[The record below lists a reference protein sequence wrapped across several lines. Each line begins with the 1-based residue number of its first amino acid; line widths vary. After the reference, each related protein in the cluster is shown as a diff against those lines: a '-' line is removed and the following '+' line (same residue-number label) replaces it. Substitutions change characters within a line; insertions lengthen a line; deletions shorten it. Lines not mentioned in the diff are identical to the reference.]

1 MRKLLLAVTFT
12 AMTSLAEAQQLPD
25 RRVADLV
32 QVGKVRLA
40 LFLPGYTK
48 DPVTGLL
55 RGAGTGAVAEAL
67 ARALA
72 ARLGLE
78 VLLVEHPAPPHI
90 VPCLTA
96 GACDLAYM
104 GFSPGRAAEVGFSLP
119 FMQQDFTYLV
129 PSGSSIVSVADA
141 DQLGVRIAAVRDH
154 ASTLVLSRIL
164 KQAHLVYAETP
175 DLTFDLLRTGY
186 ADVMASPRY
195 SLLTYSPRLP
205 GSRVLEDRYGANRI
219 AMAVPKGEAGRLAY
233 ISEFVEEAKASGLV
247 QRAIDGA
254 GLQGYQVVSSEKP
267 K

>member
-12 AMTSLAEAQQLPD
+12 AMASLAEAQQIPD
-25 RRVADLV
+25 PRAGDLV
-32 QVGKVRLA
+32 QVGKVRLG

-48 DPVTGLL
+48 DPVTGVL
-55 RGAGTGAVAEAL
+55 RGTGTGAVAEAL

-78 VLLVEHPAPPHI
+78 VVLVEHPAPPN
-90 VPCLTA
+90 VVKCLAA

-104 GFSPGRAAEVGFSLP
+104 GFSPSRAVEVGLSLP

-129 PSGSSIVSVADA
+129 PSGSSILSVADA
-141 DQLGVRIAAVRDH
+141 DQPGVRIAVVRDH
-154 ASTLVLSRIL
+154 ASTLVLTRIL
-164 KQAHLVYAETP
+164 KQAKLVYAETP
-175 DLTFDLLRTGY
+175 DLTFELLRTGH

-205 GSRVLEDRYGANRI
+205 GSGVLEDRYGANRI
-219 AMAVPKGEAGRLAY
+219 AMAVPKGQAGRLAY

-254 GLQGYQVVSSEKP
+254 GLQGYQVVSSGKT